1 MKQIF
6 KTLVLVAAAV
16 ATLTSCEKAPEV
28 TPAAEEFTLT
38 VNATL
43 PAPDGTKTYLGE
55 FDGEKYPV
63 LWSEGDKIRVSQVPY
78 VKTGDVYAIS
88 GSMSSANSKS
98 MERFAENT
106 KATFTLDNFSNKPG
120 DGANHFDYLA
130 IYGGSDYDVNKRS
143 ESQVY
148 FAVTL
153 PATQTPPTQTPTA
166 GPFDPNAA
174 LMGAM
179 VESTTQQTSLNLDFN
194 HLAAYAMLNVKNLK
208 CDSTEIV
215 ESVTITSGERRI
227 AGAANWYYLEGTK
240 LTPRAS
246 SNAVKSIT
254 VDMKEQDLANNKDF
268 EVYFTAIPTQFVV
281 GDSLTFVV
289 TTDKKKYT
297 KSVEVTAETV
307 FAFVQGSILDFSVDF
322 GAGEIT
328 TENLVTEK
336 YVLVTSV
343 SGLKDNDEIILVVK
357 NGDAYFA
364 ASTLS
369 SGKYN
374 SVSVAVNGEGKIAL
388 TAYDNVEVF
397 TLDNPVNNK
406 WTLCCK
412 SGDFLCYNSSTNFT
426 TNASASDVNKSFWTI
441 EASTD
446 DKFAITNTTTTTR
459 GILYQ
464 FGSQNKFGAYA
475 TSNAT
480 NADYSNPYI
489 YKKEKKVTE

>member
-43 PAPDGTKTYLGE
+43 PAPDGTKTYLGDKVGDE
-55 FDGEKYPV
+55 YPV

-78 VKTGDVYAIS
+78 VKTGDVYAYF
-88 GSMSSANSKS
+88 GDMSSANSKS

-106 KATFTLDNFSNKPG
+106 KATFTLDNFSSKPG
-120 DGANHFDYLA
+120 AEANHFDYLA
-130 IYGGSDYDVNKRS
+130 IYGGSDYEVNKRT

-153 PATQTPPTQTPTA
+153 PATQTPTA
-166 GPFDPNAA
+166 GQFDPNAA

-194 HLAAYAMLNVKNLK
+194 HLAAYAMLNVKNLD
-208 CDSTEIV
+208 CGTETV
-215 ESVTITSGERRI
+215 ESVTITSGEHKI

-240 LTPRAS
+240 LTPRSS
-246 SNAVKSIT
+246 SNAVQSIT
-254 VDMKEQDLANNKDF
+254 VDMKGQTLTDNDDF
-268 EVYFTAIPTQFVV
+268 EVYFTAIPTQFEV

-289 TTDKKKYT
+289 TTDQKKYT
-297 KSVEVTAETV
+297 KSVEVTAE

-328 TENLVTEK
+328 TESVTKEK

-343 SGLKDNDEIILVVK
+343 SGLADNDEIILVAK
-357 NGDAYFA
+357 NSEAQYFA
-364 ASTLS
+364 LSTTYS
-369 SGKYN
+369 S
-374 SVSVAVNGEGKIAL
+374 
-388 TAYDNVEVF
+388 
-397 TLDNPVNNK
+397 NK
-406 WTLCCK
+406 
-412 SGDFLCYNSSTNFT
+412 FSSTSVTVAGDGSISLSEGHAVELFRLTKYETDPVLYSLYRN
-426 TNASASDVNKSFWTI
+426 SDDTKPYLGCG
-441 EASTD
+441 
-446 DKFAITNTTTTTR
+446 NTTVPFN
-459 GILYQ
+459 L
-464 FGSQNKFGAYA
+464 A
-475 TSNAT
+475 
-480 NADYSNPYI
+480 
-489 YKKEKKVTE
+489 E

>member
-43 PAPDGTKTYLGE
+43 PAPDGTKTYIGE
-55 FDGEKYPV
+55 FDGTKYPV

-78 VKTGDVYAIS
+78 VKTGDVYANSS
-88 GSMSSANSKS
+88 GNMASANSKS

-106 KATFTLDNFSNKPG
+106 KATFTLDNFSNDPG
-120 DGANHFDYLA
+120 DDANHFDYLA

-153 PATQTPPTQTPTA
+153 PATQSPTA
-166 GPFDPNAA
+166 GQFDPNAA

-194 HLAAYAMLNVKNLK
+194 HLAAYAMLNVKNLD
-208 CDSTEIV
+208 CGTETV
-215 ESVTITSGERRI
+215 ESVTITSGEHKI
-227 AGAANWYYLEGTK
+227 AGAANWYYLEDTK
-240 LTPRAS
+240 LTPRSS
-246 SNAVKSIT
+246 SNAVQSIT
-254 VDMKEQDLANNKDF
+254 VDMKGQTLTNTNF
-268 EVYFTAIPTQFVV
+268 EVYFTAIPTQFEE

-297 KSVEVTAETV
+297 KSVEVTEETV

-328 TENLVTEK
+328 TESVTKEK

-343 SGLKDNDEIILVVK
+343 GDLAVDKEHEIILVAK
-357 NGDAYFA
+357 NSENKYLTAQA
-364 ASTLS
+364 TASFS
-369 SGKYN
+369 KKYN
-374 SVSVAVNGEGKIAL
+374 SIEINDVDGA
-388 TAYDNVEVF
+388 F
-397 TLDNPVNNK
+397 TLADDSSVEIF
-406 WTLCCK
+406 TLVFEAEKGWKLQCK
-412 SGDFLCYNSSTNFT
+412 NGKFLCYSSSTNFAQNTSVTDNKGYWTIAASVVEGATNKFTIANYSSDDRWIIFRFGT
-426 TNASASDVNKSFWTI
+426 TN
-441 EASTD
+441 
-446 DKFAITNTTTTTR
+446 
-459 GILYQ
+459 Q
-464 FGSQNKFGAYA
+464 FGAYSK
-475 TSNAT
+475 SNAS
-480 NADYSNPYI
+480 NAEYTEPYI
-489 YKKEKKVTE
+489 YKKVTE